1 MISNVSDTATVRKA
15 MQLLDASNRKSPTY
29 ATFQLTRRCNLR
41 CSYCDFHKAPTRASS
56 ELTLEQVDI
65 LGTNLAFAGACVVC
79 VSGGEP
85 TIRKDLP
92 QIGAILGRHHFPT
105 LITNGWFMTPQL
117 AESLYASGFVE
128 VSVSVDS
135 VHAED
140 HDARRGIRG
149 SWQHAIDALQHL
161 RGAARGT
168 NRRVYMN
175 AVLFDDN
182 VQDIEPLLQ
191 LSAQLGVAFRLSLY
205 SPHRGSQRCPRPG
218 VAEYLLELRQRYSHF
233 LSLTDYLAG
242 IDEALTSGIPH
253 CQAGQRFVFID
264 AGGDVY
270 RCVEQIDPPVGNI
283 VRDDWAHVLHG
294 LRAQSRARA
303 CSGCWTSTRGSTE
316 LVLERDNALARA
328 EFLAGVMRPTA

>member
-1 MISNVSDTATVRKA
+1 MTSIPTDTATIRKA
-15 MQLLDASNRKSPTY
+15 MQLLDASNRTSPTY

-41 CSYCDFHKAPTRASS
+41 CNYCDFHKHPTAPKA
-56 ELTLEQVDI
+56 ELGLDEIEI
-65 LGTNLAFAGACVVC
+65 LGAQLATAGACVVC

-105 LITNGWFMTPQL
+105 LITNGWFMTPAL
-117 AESLYASGFVE
+117 AETLYSAGFVE

-135 VHAED
+135 VNAAD

-149 SWQHAIDALQHL
+149 AWQHAIDALASL
-161 RGAARGT
+161 RAAARGT

-182 VQDIEPLLQ
+182 VTDIEPLLQ
-191 LSAQLGVAFRLSLY
+191 LSARLGVAFRLSLY

-218 VAEYLLELRQRYSHF
+218 VAEYLLELRQKYSHF

-242 IDEALTSGIPH
+242 IEEALTSGIPR

-264 AGGDVY
+264 AAGDVF
-270 RCVEQIDPPVGNI
+270 RCVEQVDPTVGNI
-283 VRDDWAHVLHG
+283 VRDDWGTVMKK

-303 CSGCWTSTRGSTE
+303 CSSCWTSTRGSTE
-316 LVLERDNALARA
+316 LVLDPANTLARS
-328 EFLAGVMRPTA
+328 EFLAGVVQPTA